1 MKRIIPVSS
10 GKGGVGK
17 TTFAINF
24 ALGLSRFGKTVL
36 IDLDFGTSSI
46 RNSIDIP
53 IKYDLY
59 HFFKKGVS
67 LKDCITTLDS
77 RLDPKGEYS
86 NFGFIASPY
95 GSMDEFVHLDEEKR
109 KTLIREINFLDA
121 NFIILDLK
129 AGLDSRV
136 LDFMPFSNS
145 GILIFTPTLPAANFA
160 AVEIVRAQIL
170 RRLKILFSPSSPLWR
185 SLKKW
190 DIDYV
195 KLFAEILQKIEDVY
209 DETFKNI
216 DRLIEEAEEALREE
230 IVERLKESVWEFK
243 VYFVLNRFN
252 ELEESVN
259 YVISPFLTRLSEYVS
274 SGLNVISL
282 GWIVESSEIYE
293 SGCKKIP
300 ALLLTTPR
308 KRETTVNILDLIAGG
323 EKTRMV
329 RKEEVV
335 LPSDPVQEQIEMI
348 KRAYTLSSGQSYK
361 ENFEYIA
368 KRALFILR
376 NRPVHSFGSP
386 FLVSSEKE
394 MEQILFGSQK

>member
-24 ALGLSRFGKTVL
+24 ALGLSKYGKTIL

-59 HFFKKGVS
+59 HFFKKKVP

-77 RLDPKGEYS
+77 NLDPRGEYK

-109 KTLIREINFLDA
+109 KNLIREINALDA

-160 AVEIVRAQIL
+160 VVEIVRSQIL
-170 RRLKILFSPSSPLWR
+170 RRLKVLFSPSSPLWR

-195 KLFAEILQKIEDVY
+195 KLFTEILQKIEDVY

-216 DRLIEEAEEALREE
+216 DKLIDEAEEALREE

-252 ELEESVN
+252 ELDESLN
-259 YVISPFLTRLSEYVS
+259 TVISPFLSRLSEFVS

-293 SGCKKIP
+293 SGRKKIP
-300 ALLLTTPR
+300 ALLLPSTR
-308 KRETTVNILDLIAGG
+308 KKEATVNILDLIS
-323 EKTRMV
+323 EKEKPKIS
-329 RKEEVV
+329 KEKASS
-335 LPSDPVQEQIEMI
+335 PPDAIQEQIEII
-348 KRAYTLSSGQSYK
+348 KRAYTITSRQSYK

-368 KRALFILR
+368 KRALFLLK
-376 NRPVHSFGSP
+376 NRPIHSFGAP
-386 FLVSSEKE
+386 FLVSSEEE
-394 MEQILFGSQK
+394 MEHILFGTKK

>member
-1 MKRIIPVSS
+1 MKRIIPISS

-24 ALGLSRFGKTVL
+24 ALGLSKYGRTVL
-36 IDLDFGTSSI
+36 IDLDFGTSSV
-46 RNSIDIP
+46 RNSIDMP
-53 IKYDLY
+53 IRYDLY
-59 HFFKKGVS
+59 HFFKKNMP
-67 LKDCITTLDS
+67 LKDCITPLDS
-77 RLDPKGEYS
+77 RLDPKGEYP
-86 NFGFIASPY
+86 NFGFIASPL
-95 GSMDEFVHLDEEKR
+95 GSMDEFVHLDDEKR
-109 KTLIREINFLDA
+109 KTLIREINSLDA

-136 LDFMPFSNS
+136 LDFLPFSNS

-170 RRLKILFSPSSPLWR
+170 RRLKVLFSPFSPLWR

-190 DIDYV
+190 DIDYI
-195 KLFAEILQKIEDVY
+195 KLFSEILQKIEDVY

-252 ELEESVN
+252 ELDESVN
-259 YVISPFLTRLSEYVS
+259 YVISPFLSRLSEFVS
-274 SGLNVISL
+274 SGLNVINL
-282 GWIVESSEIYE
+282 GWIIESNEIYE

-300 ALLLTTPR
+300 ALLLPTTK
-308 KRETTVNILDLIAGG
+308 KRSATVNILDLIPTK
-323 EKTRMV
+323 EKQKV
-329 RKEEVV
+329 PDKEEKIS
-335 LPSDPVQEQIEMI
+335 PSDPVQEQIEMI
-348 KRAYTLSSGQSYK
+348 KRAYTISSSHSYR

-376 NRPVHSFGSP
+376 NRPVHSFGAP
-386 FLVSSEKE
+386 FIVSSVKE

>member
-24 ALGLSRFGKTVL
+24 ALELSKFGKTVL
-36 IDLDFGTSSI
+36 VDLDFGTSSI
-46 RNSIDIP
+46 RNSIDTP

-59 HFFKKGVS
+59 HFFKKNVP
-67 LKDCITTLDS
+67 LKDCITPLDS
-77 RLDPKGEYS
+77 RLDPRGEFR

-109 KTLIREINFLDA
+109 KILIREINSLDA

-170 RRLKILFSPSSPLWR
+170 RRLKVLFSPSSPLWK

-252 ELEESVN
+252 EIEESVN
-259 YVISPFLTRLSEYVS
+259 YVISPFLSRLSELVS

-282 GWIVESSEIYE
+282 GWIAESNEIYE

-300 ALLLTTPR
+300 ALLLPSSK
-308 KRETTVNILDLIAGG
+308 KREASVNILDLISKDKPKAV
-323 EKTRMV
+323 K
-329 RKEEVV
+329 KEEIPS
-335 LPSDPVQEQIEMI
+335 PSDPVQEQIEII
-348 KRAYTLSSGQSYK
+348 KRAYTVSSGQSYR

-368 KRALFILR
+368 KRALFILK

-386 FLVSSEKE
+386 FLVSSEEE
-394 MEQILFGSQK
+394 MEQILFGASK

>member
-24 ALGLSRFGKTVL
+24 ALGLSKYGKTVL

-46 RNSIDIP
+46 RNSIELP

-59 HFFKKGVS
+59 HFFKKNVP
-67 LKDCITTLDS
+67 LKDCITPLDS
-77 RLDPKGEYS
+77 KLDPGGEYK

-95 GSMDEFVHLDEEKR
+95 GSMDEFVHIDEEKR
-109 KTLIREINFLDA
+109 KNLIREINALDA

-160 AVEIVRAQIL
+160 AVEIVRSQIL
-170 RRLKILFSPSSPLWR
+170 RRLKVLFSPSSPLWR

-216 DRLIEEAEEALREE
+216 DKLIDEAEEALREE
-230 IVERLKESVWEFK
+230 IVEKLKESVWEFK

-252 ELEESVN
+252 ELEESLN
-259 YVISPFLTRLSEYVS
+259 SVISPFLSRLSEFVS

-293 SGCKKIP
+293 SGRKKIP
-300 ALLLTTPR
+300 ALLLPSTR
-308 KRETTVNILDLIAGG
+308 KKDVTVNILDLLSGK
-323 EKTRMV
+323 EKL
-329 RKEEVV
+329 KISKDE
-335 LPSDPVQEQIEMI
+335 PSSPPDPIQEQIEII
-348 KRAYTLSSGQSYK
+348 KRAYTVTSSHSYK

-368 KRALFILR
+368 KRALFLLK
-376 NRPVHSFGSP
+376 NRPIHSFGAP
-386 FLVSSEKE
+386 FLVSSEEE
-394 MEQILFGSQK
+394 MEHILFGSKK

>member
-24 ALGLSRFGKTVL
+24 ALGLSKYGKTVL

-59 HFFKKGVS
+59 HFFKKDVP
-67 LKDCITTLDS
+67 LKDCITPLDS
-77 RLDPKGEYS
+77 RLDPKGEYK

-109 KTLIREINFLDA
+109 RNLIREINSLDA

-145 GILIFTPTLPAANFA
+145 GILIFTPTLPSANFA

-170 RRLKILFSPSSPLWR
+170 RRLRVLFSPSSPLWR

-195 KLFAEILQKIEDVY
+195 KLFSEILQKIEDVY

-216 DRLIEEAEEALREE
+216 DKLIEEAEEALREE

-252 ELEESVN
+252 ELDESVN
-259 YVISPFLTRLSEYVS
+259 YVISPFLSRLSEFVS
-274 SGLNVISL
+274 SGLSVTSL
-282 GWIVESSEIYE
+282 GWIVESKEINE

-300 ALLLTTPR
+300 ALLLPSTR
-308 KRETTVNILDLIAGG
+308 KREVPTNILDLISGA
-323 EKTRMV
+323 EKQKVLKR
-329 RKEEVV
+329 EETTP
-335 LPSDPVQEQIEMI
+335 PSDLIQEQIDMI
-348 KRAYTLSSGQSYK
+348 KRAYTISSSHSFR
-361 ENFEYIA
+361 ENFEYIV
-368 KRALFILR
+368 KRALFLLK
-376 NRPVHSFGSP
+376 NRPIHSFGAP
-386 FLVSSEKE
+386 YIVSSEIE